1 MSKKNRAGAPA
12 MENNR
17 KKHAG
22 GKRRALLLAVA
33 SLIGISLA
41 AAGFAWYLYDKNNGA
56 DEDVEVMTP
65 YFLYLKNAQD
75 NDSLQFAVGNL
86 HPGETKQVVICVTN
100 QRPDN
105 EQDNNTVEIARESL
119 FYYDLEFAYTKNLA
133 VDYNIYEL
141 EPGTRQGGGS
151 LPTGAIVIEGVND
164 LYWTKK
170 GSVLSDYRDVSS
182 ERHEDRDVFGTT
194 AVGNIWNAGEYLLYR
209 SDTDRDALQLVYTYD
224 EETDTSNYEYDYYL
238 VEIKW
243 KPDIIFAN
251 YSKETDIVYVIVNA
265 KQVMPTL
272 KEETDE

>member
-1 MSKKNRAGAPA
+1 MSKKDRAVVPA
-12 MENNR
+12 T
-17 KKHAG
+17 KKNKEKPAG
-22 GKRRALLLAVA
+22 WKRRALLFAVTA
-33 SLIGISLA
+33 LIGVSLA
-41 AAGFAWYLYDKNNGA
+41 AGGFAWYLYDKDNGA

-100 QRPDN
+100 RRPDN

-119 FYYDLEFAYTKNLA
+119 FYYDLEFAYTQNLA

-141 EPGTRQGGGS
+141 EPGTREGGGQ
-151 LPTGAIVIEGVND
+151 LPPNAIVIDGED
-164 LYWTKK
+164 ELYWTKK
-170 GSVLSDYRDVSS
+170 GGILNDYRNVSS
-182 ERHEDRDVFGTT
+182 ERHADRNVFGTT
-194 AVGNIWNAGEYLLYR
+194 AVGNIWNAGEYLLYQ

-224 EETDTSNYEYDYYL
+224 EETGTSNYEYDYYL

-251 YSKETDIVYVIVNA
+251 YSKETDLVYVVVNA

-272 KEETDE
+272 KQETD